1 MNRDTIMVIHE
12 KSPFQDG
19 LVKLIDLKFGHLFKV
34 IKTETSKLQL
44 YENGCVPKLIILEK
58 VINPKTVEF
67 LIKMKN
73 MGSKLILVTLDA
85 SEITELELNLFNAFL
100 VKNMRTSEMLKVMED
115 LLDYKESYVHPDYGD
130 LFLKKLINA

>member
-19 LVKLIDLKFGHLFKV
+19 LVKLIDLKFGLLFKV
-34 IKTETSKLQL
+34 LKTDTSKLQL

-58 VINPKTVEF
+58 VKNPKTVEF
-67 LIKMKN
+67 LIKMRN
-73 MGSKLILVTLDA
+73 RGSKLILVTLEA
-85 SEITELELNLFNAFL
+85 TEITELELNLFNAFL

-115 LLDYKESYVHPDYGD
+115 LLDYKESYVHPDFGD

>member
-19 LVKLIDLKFGHLFKV
+19 LVKLIDLKFGLLFKV
-34 IKTETSKLQL
+34 LKTDTSKLQL

-58 VINPKTVEF
+58 VKNPKTVEF
-67 LIKMKN
+67 LIKMRN
-73 MGSKLILVTLDA
+73 RGSKLILVTLEA
-85 SEITELELNLFNAFL
+85 AEITELELNLFNAFL

-115 LLDYKESYVHPDYGD
+115 LLDYKESYVHPDFGD

>member
-19 LVKLIDLKFGHLFKV
+19 LGKLIDLKFGLLFKV
-34 IKTETSKLQL
+34 LKTDTSKLQL

-58 VINPKTVEF
+58 VKNPKTVEF
-67 LIKMKN
+67 LIKMRN
-73 MGSKLILVTLDA
+73 RGSKLILVTLEA
-85 SEITELELNLFNAFL
+85 TEITELELNLFNAFL

-115 LLDYKESYVHPDYGD
+115 LLDYKEIYVHPDFGD